1 MTNFIWSM
9 FKNYIYIYKYIKEYP
24 QIHTYFI
31 TQFQYCVC
39 VYFITQFQYFSL
51 CSVCVCLW
59 VCECVRLIVFFFVCV
74 CMHVCARV
82 CVSVR
87 VCACV
92 NVSIFCKLI
101 ETYFNIGRYFKVES
115 YFRHDSWNVIKILSW
130 QFPLVLP
137 VSPHYVYTVQY
148 PS

>member
-1 MTNFIWSM
+1 M

-31 TQFQYCVC
+31 TQFQY
-39 VYFITQFQYFSL
+39 FSL
-51 CSVCVCLW
+51 CSLC
-59 VCECVRLIVFFFVCV
+59 VCV

-115 YFRHDSWNVIKILSW
+115 YFSHDS
-130 QFPLVLP
+130 
-137 VSPHYVYTVQY
+137 
-148 PS
+148 